1 MTEIDISRGSGTALW
16 RQIAIK
22 LEAMIAAGDYPP
34 GAQLPT
40 EHRLAADFSVNRHTV
55 RHAIAAL
62 AETGLVRIEQG
73 RGSFVQEHVVDYWI
87 KQRTRFTENVQNARL
102 EPSGR
107 LLTLRE
113 VKADESVAKA
123 LELRK
128 GTKVWMIE
136 RVSEANGR
144 PLCLSCHYFPQ
155 ARFPNL
161 DEIYQKV
168 GRISAMME
176 HFGIG
181 DYTRKVTRVT
191 ARVARAV
198 DNRVLQQAHNKPVL
212 VTEGINIDAAG
223 IAVEYCVAHW
233 ASDRV
238 QMVFEP

>member
-212 VTEGINIDAAG
+212 VT
-223 IAVEYCVAHW
+223 
-233 ASDRV
+233 
-238 QMVFEP
+238 